1 MQSHGNSLA
10 GKAFG
15 EYAEDALIVAYES
28 HEDALRFLSSAL
40 QEPNGIALLSGPTG
54 SGKST
59 IMKEQRAWSMRDAAV
74 ALVDGAN
81 LTPRQFL
88 QSVLSQFGVA
98 PVPLHDEQMLQ
109 AANSFASQQKRS
121 GQAPIVIVDNV
132 DRVTPSTLR
141 LLNWLAA
148 LDVQGGFAL
157 RFILSGNE
165 RFSSIFRDDST
176 RSVIRRN
183 PSTYSLNPLSARE
196 TVRYLRTRWVAA
208 GGERA
213 EKIFSRDVCEQL
225 HEQALGWPGQ
235 LNRLAHDIAKESVPA
250 IEPKPR
256 PRIIITCDGATIAE
270 HELTEKLYMIGRGEL
285 ADIVIDDPYTSKIHA
300 MLKVYSN
307 ALVLLDLNS
316 TNGTTVNS
324 REIVKTILRSD
335 DIIMLGRHRLKI
347 ENAPVMGA
355 EMDARI
361 RASDTLTLKH
371 LGDIRRTRAQH
382 TISALKHK

>member
-59 IMKEQRAWSMRDAAV
+59 IMKEQRAWSIRDAAV